1 MEQHIATTTAPW
13 RPAPAGSPT
22 TTLCGSAPEIRRL
35 FLTGVKTGTKVVVAR
50 TNPPATATH
59 PKTTSRK
66 PPGRESTPSLSPLA
80 PGPPRVARTVRLQDR
95 ADAAPDNGRMFSLC
109 KKIFGF
115 VAEMRQTSYK
125 SNAKTTSPTGHSRDT
140 TSRRPSARRAGEQQG
155 PATAQVG
162 LKREAKHSGEG
173 RPVGTPS
180 GENGG
185 PSGARTLDTRIKS
198 PVLCQ
203 LS

>member
-35 FLTGVKTGTKVVVAR
+35 FLTGAKTGTKVVVAR

-59 PKTTSRK
+59 PKTTSRN
-66 PPGRESTPSLSPLA
+66 PPGRESTPHAPLTP

-125 SNAKTTSPTGHSRDT
+125 SNAKTTPPPVTVATQPPVDPAPAAPASNKDLRQLRWGSRERQSTVGKGDPWEH
-140 TSRRPSARRAGEQQG
+140 RLEKMVGRQG
-155 PATAQVG
+155 LEPWTPG
-162 LKREAKHSGEG
+162 LKVRCSA
-173 RPVGTPS
+173 
-180 GENGG
+180 N
-185 PSGARTLDTRIKS
+185 
-198 PVLCQ
+198 
-203 LS
+203 

>member
-35 FLTGVKTGTKVVVAR
+35 FLTGVKTGTKIVVAR
-50 TNPPATATH
+50 DESASYGHPPDNNLPQPPGSRINPPA
-59 PKTTSRK
+59 PL
-66 PPGRESTPSLSPLA
+66 TP

-109 KKIFGF
+109 KKFFGF

-125 SNAKTTSPTGHSRDT
+125 SNAKTTPPTGHSRNT
-140 TSRRPSARRAGEQQG
+140 TSGRPSASRAGEQQG

-162 LKREAKHSGEG
+162 LKREAKHNGEG

>member
-35 FLTGVKTGTKVVVAR
+35 FLTGAKTGTKVVVAR

-59 PKTTSRK
+59 PKTTSRN
-66 PPGRESTPSLSPLA
+66 PPGRESTPPAPLTP

-95 ADAAPDNGRMFSLC
+95 ADAAPDNGRLLSLC
-109 KKIFGF
+109 EKIFGF
-115 VAEMRQTSYK
+115 VAEMRQASYK

-140 TSRRPSARRAGEQQG
+140 NSGRPSARRAGEQQG

-162 LKREAKHSGEG
+162 FKREAKHSGEG
-173 RPVGTPS
+173 RLVGTPS